1 MPGREDAQYCLHGG
15 QRREVEPCVGW
26 LKARPVRSLW
36 REVEKDAVRV
46 GFLAFSIKGRT

>member
-1 MPGREDAQYCLHGG
+1 MAALCL
-15 QRREVEPCVGW
+15 EEKMLSTVCMEPCVGW
-26 LKARPVRSLW
+26 LKARPVRSPW